1 MTVDEFKRTFLPCSR
16 RLYWAACRLTGSSH
30 DADDLVQETMLR
42 LWVKRDEIG
51 KMQSAEAYGIV
62 TMRRIYFDRRR
73 LRHPDIVENLA
84 DIASTATPLTDY
96 ERRERAEMVREQ
108 IARLPERQREL
119 ITLRDICDLSY
130 DEISAQTGMTVT
142 NIRTA
147 ISRARKTLKEKL
159 SEKLK

>member
-1 MTVDEFKRTFLPCSR
+1 
-16 RLYWAACRLTGSSH
+16 
-30 DADDLVQETMLR
+30 
-42 LWVKRDEIG
+42 
-51 KMQSAEAYGIV
+51 
-62 TMRRIYFDRRR
+62 MRRIYFDRRR
-73 LRHPDIVENLA
+73 LRHPDIVESSV

-96 ERRERAEMVREQ
+96 ERGERAEMVREQ